1 MHDKIVKQEQ
11 FGPPWVYFYRHGR
24 RKWNGK
30 TILHYAWPER
40 KRGAEDR
47 KKTALPLVGPQTN
60 ECFYS

>member
-40 KRGAEDR
+40 RQKENSTSSSATTD
-47 KKTALPLVGPQTN
+47 K
-60 ECFYS
+60 